1 MESRRRCDVLRDGGG
16 RARRCAARRAEY
28 RGVAAADARR
38 LRLQSRRARGGG
50 DRRGDAGQSAAAAEV
65 SQSQCAQR
73 AAARVSCHRA
83 GDAQSRPLCGGA
95 ARSERPPVLLDRR
108 RSERMA
114 AARSLRLP
122 GGARR
127 LRVGDAAASGSDGAS
142 RARRRR
148 ETVVREG
155 TGAMTRAIAGVALVA
170 SAITIH
176 AADPPRRKP
185 LDPKQRAAV
194 LAMVKA
200 VELAQATDVV
210 DEGAVEWDSH
220 VFKSGDHVG
229 YVPFRVGIPAG
240 AGFKPSAMYVRAVSR
255 HDGTRAV
262 DEHSRL
268 REWLLKG
275 GDIMPRMAETAYVG
289 TGEMPVGGIANGSSR
304 QATAAAAAAS
314 AVFVMQ
320 MQDFEK

>member
-1 MESRRRCDVLRDGGG
+1 
-16 RARRCAARRAEY
+16 
-28 RGVAAADARR
+28 
-38 LRLQSRRARGGG
+38 
-50 DRRGDAGQSAAAAEV
+50 
-65 SQSQCAQR
+65 
-73 AAARVSCHRA
+73 
-83 GDAQSRPLCGGA
+83 
-95 ARSERPPVLLDRR
+95 
-108 RSERMA
+108 
-114 AARSLRLP
+114 
-122 GGARR
+122 
-127 LRVGDAAASGSDGAS
+127 
-142 RARRRR
+142 
-148 ETVVREG
+148 
-155 TGAMTRAIAGVALVA
+155 MTRAIAGVALVA

-314 AVFVMQ
+314 GALMMQ
-320 MQDFEK
+320 MKDYEKQKKASESRITFSSTRGRTSNARSRCRRASTTCSPASWTAIASGRPRLSSSNGP